1 MDNLLSIIAGL
12 TTQLALVK
20 EKLTACEKVKGAT
33 EEKKPA
39 NTYATISQRMV
50 STKDTNIM
58 NIGQKPL
65 LSTVKLKNKDKF
77 KTMEEAK
84 ISLQK
89 AFCSSWEKFRI
100 KKIIKRKEDI
110 VVETDIRVE
119 ALQKLKN
126 SMEIARQFTAEVVN
140 RAKPRNIIYDVPT
153 RVPEDMIK
161 KMIFRQNELDIEWSK
176 FDEECVLNF
185 RMGPKGKKLCNWVLQ
200 VSPAVRNTLL
210 ANRKLKVDWQLC

>member
-1 MDNLLSIIAGL
+1 MCRKLAKSHSLKKDSEDDFEAVDNLSSIIAGL

-39 NTYATISQRMV
+39 NTYATISERIV

-110 VVETDIRVE
+110 VVETDTVE

-126 SMEIARQFTAEVVN
+126 SMEIARQFTAEEVN
-140 RAKPRNIIYDVPT
+140 RAKPRMIIYDVPT

-161 KMIFRQNELDIEWSK
+161 KMIFRQKIN
-176 FDEECVLNF
+176 
-185 RMGPKGKKLCNWVLQ
+185 
-200 VSPAVRNTLL
+200 
-210 ANRKLKVDWQLC
+210 